1 MSGMYQDLTGPEI
14 LTELTEESIVLLPIG
29 AIEQH
34 GPHLPLSVDYV
45 IADEMARAV
54 LEKCGKEIDLWVL
67 PTLSFSKSNEHSW
80 SPGTISL
87 GYETLMAVLNDIARS
102 VSTTKAKKIV
112 ILNGHGGN
120 TTMLST
126 ALRELRI
133 EYSLQT
139 FLMHPSIPPAY
150 GGASNEDELGMG
162 IHGGRDETSMF
173 MFLRP
178 EQVNLSKAK
187 RRIPEHL
194 TSNSHVKFGGSVS
207 FGWLSNDFDQ
217 DGYIGDPTG
226 ASKELGEKLF
236 DSAVTSLTEAMR
248 EIRDFSFGG

>member
-112 ILNGHGGN
+112 ILNGHG
-120 TTMLST
+120 
-126 ALRELRI
+126 
-133 EYSLQT
+133 
-139 FLMHPSIPPAY
+139 
-150 GGASNEDELGMG
+150 
-162 IHGGRDETSMF
+162 
-173 MFLRP
+173 
-178 EQVNLSKAK
+178 
-187 RRIPEHL
+187 
-194 TSNSHVKFGGSVS
+194 
-207 FGWLSNDFDQ
+207 
-217 DGYIGDPTG
+217 
-226 ASKELGEKLF
+226 
-236 DSAVTSLTEAMR
+236 
-248 EIRDFSFGG
+248 